1 MTKRTL
7 EGSTIVITG
16 ASSGIG
22 ATLALALAPRHVNLV
37 LAARRIE
44 KLEQVAQQVRAAGSA
59 ALVMACDVGQREQV
73 QALVATATEKFSR
86 LDVMVANAGFGF
98 LAPLERTTD
107 AQMEEIIRVNVLGT
121 WYAMAESIPVM
132 RRQGSGHLV
141 LISSAAA
148 RRGLPLMGPYAMTKA
163 AQLSLA
169 EAARAE
175 LAHTG
180 IYVSSVH
187 PISTATEF
195 FDTAS
200 QRSRMPVGGMGHTQ
214 TAQFVARKIVR
225 LLERPRPELWPFGP
239 ARFGLAVAALW
250 PGLADYFM
258 ARSPLARS
266 GRGEKPEK

>member
-1 MTKRTL
+1 MRKIPLKGR
-7 EGSTIVITG
+7 TIVITG

-22 ATLALALAPRHVNLV
+22 AALALALAPEQVNLV
-37 LAARRIE
+37 LAARRMD
-44 KLEQVAQQVRAAGSA
+44 KLRQVAEQVRTGGSA
-59 ALVMACDVGQREQV
+59 ALALECDVGKREQV
-73 QALVATATEKFSR
+73 QALVAAALEKFSR

-107 AQMEEIIRVNVLGT
+107 AQMDEIIRVNVLGT

-132 RRQGSGHLV
+132 RRQRSGHLV
-141 LISSAAA
+141 LMSSAAA

-175 LAHTG
+175 LAGTG

-200 QRSRMPVGGMGHTQ
+200 QRSRAPVGGMGHTQ
-214 TAQFVARKIVR
+214 SAQTVARKVVR

-239 ARFGLAVAALW
+239 ARLGLGIAALW

-258 ARSPLARS
+258 ARSPMARNS
-266 GRGEKPEK
+266 RGEK